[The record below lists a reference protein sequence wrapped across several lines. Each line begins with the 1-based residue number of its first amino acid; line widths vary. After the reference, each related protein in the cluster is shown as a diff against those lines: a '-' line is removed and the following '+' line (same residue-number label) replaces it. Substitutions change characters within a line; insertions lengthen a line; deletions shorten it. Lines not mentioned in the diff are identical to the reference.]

1 MHSTVD
7 MTQIK
12 MIVSI
17 VRKEVKGSFVENVL
31 TILLIYMSNL
41 NVENVLNINVK
52 LLLTSIM

>member
-1 MHSTVD
+1 